1 MIKVILFDC
10 DGPIIKRE
18 KYFSQRLKEL
28 GKGLN
33 DDLVTKF
40 FREEFLEIEKGKAD
54 LKRALEDKILSWG
67 YKGTVKELM
76 DFWFEG
82 EAEVDQ
88 QMKNYIISLRK
99 KGIKCYLATN
109 NEKYRTEY
117 LWNVAGLKDFLD
129 GLFSSCYS
137 GYLKPQIEYWEEA
150 YKNLSVTP
158 KNKILFWDNL
168 PAAVESAKRF
178 GFNAEVYNSFEE
190 VKKIMAEKYFL
201 EI

>member
-18 KYFSQRLKEL
+18 KYFSQRLKDL
-28 GKGLN
+28 GMGL
-33 DDLVTKF
+33 DEDLVTQF
-40 FREEFLEIEKGKAD
+40 FKTEFLEIEKGKAD
-54 LKRALEDKILSWG
+54 LKQILEGKIQSWG

-88 QMKNYIISLRK
+88 EMKSYIIVLRE

-117 LWNVAGLKDFLD
+117 LWNVVGLKDFLD
-129 GLFSSCYS
+129 GVFSSCYS
-137 GYLKPQIEYWEEA
+137 GYLKPQIEYWVET
-150 YKNLSVTP
+150 YKSLSEIP
-158 KNKILFWDNL
+158 KNEILMLDNVQS
-168 PAAVESAKRF
+168 AVDSARGF
-178 GFNAEVYNSFEE
+178 GFNAELYENFEDF
-190 VKKIMAEKYFL
+190 KKKMELKL
-201 EI
+201 

>member
-18 KYFSQRLKEL
+18 KYFSQRLKDL
-28 GKGLN
+28 GMGLKE
-33 DDLVTKF
+33 DLVTQF
-40 FREEFLEIEKGKAD
+40 FKTEFLEIEKGKAD
-54 LKRALEDKILSWG
+54 LKQTLEGKIQSWG

-88 QMKNYIISLRK
+88 EMKSYIIGLRE

-117 LWNVAGLKDFLD
+117 LWNVVGLKDFLD
-129 GLFSSCYS
+129 GVFSSCYS
-137 GYLKPQIEYWEEA
+137 GYLKPQIEYWVET
-150 YKNLSVTP
+150 YKSLSEIP
-158 KNKILFWDNL
+158 KNEILMLDNVQS
-168 PAAVESAKRF
+168 AVDSAREF
-178 GFNAEVYNSFEE
+178 GFNAELYENFEDF
-190 VKKIMAEKYFL
+190 KKKMELKL
-201 EI
+201 